1 MSIKETKFN
10 FVVSASASFSR
21 KGKLG
26 AFPGNQLGFLFLFS
40 NLPFCN
46 FFLFLWL
53 FWRRGPF
60 FRVLMKH
67 KCFLSPFA
75 DVFRICMRIGQALAA
90 PCQYSCKSLSYNSRR
105 SVPLQLWNP
114 GILCCCFSSSVL
126 FLLLSSKP
134 FCLLCSLIF
143 SIVCPDQFHEMISLV

>member
-1 MSIKETKFN
+1 MTSSFVMSIKETKFN

-90 PCQYSCKSLSYNSRR
+90 PCQYSCKSLSFYKEKCATTTVKSGDI
-105 SVPLQLWNP
+105 V
-114 GILCCCFSSSVL
+114 
-126 FLLLSSKP
+126 LLL
-134 FCLLCSLIF
+134 
-143 SIVCPDQFHEMISLV
+143 